1 MLQQYK
7 ILAFLALI
15 VSAYSLGHYNGK
27 TKEVIE
33 RQQQE
38 ILAAKVVQ
46 QEATVKTVTEY
57 VDKIKVVKER
67 GDVIVKK
74 IPVYITK
81 EIDNGC
87 IIPDSFSLLWNASN
101 SGEAP

>member
-15 VSAYSLGHYNGK
+15 VSSYGLGHYNGK
-27 TKEVIE
+27 TKEVK

-38 ILAAKVVQ
+38 ILAATVKQ

-87 IIPDSFSLLWNASN
+87 VIPDSFSLLWNASN

>member
-1 MLQQYK
+1 
-7 ILAFLALI
+7 
-15 VSAYSLGHYNGK
+15 
-27 TKEVIE
+27 
-33 RQQQE
+33 
-38 ILAAKVVQ
+38 
-46 QEATVKTVTEY
+46 
-57 VDKIKVVKER
+57 VKER

-87 IIPDSFSLLWNASN
+87 VIPDSFSLLWNASN

>member
-15 VSAYSLGHYNGK
+15 VFSYTLGLYTGK
-27 TKEVIE
+27 HREIE

-38 ILAAKVVQ
+38 ILAATVKQ
-46 QEATVKTVTEY
+46 QEASVKTVTEY

-67 GDVIVKK
+67 GDVIVQK

-87 IIPDSFSLLWNASN
+87 AIPDSFSLLWNASN